1 MDNGQTIFLGL
12 KQLAR
17 ELTAFEIEA
26 FFTFSAAERA
36 VIEARRRP
44 ELQLGLA
51 LQIGFLR
58 LSGRLLNS
66 VRIVPPVLWRHL
78 GTQFSI
84 EPPELASL
92 RALYRR
98 AQTLREHHQI
108 ACETLGFRW
117 FTEHERRALLHA
129 IREELAHTGDRNRLL
144 RLRADCARP
153 RARC

>member
-1 MDNGQTIFLGL
+1 MENWQSIFLGL
-12 KQLAR
+12 KQLPR

-26 FFTFSAAERA
+26 FFTFSAAEHA

-58 LSGRLLNS
+58 MSGRLLDS

-78 GTQFSI
+78 GAQLSI
-84 EPPELASL
+84 APPELASL

-108 ACETLGFRW
+108 AREALGFRW
-117 FTEHERRALLHA
+117 VTEHERRELLPA
-129 IREELAHTGDRNRLL
+129 I
-144 RLRADCARP
+144 
-153 RARC
+153 